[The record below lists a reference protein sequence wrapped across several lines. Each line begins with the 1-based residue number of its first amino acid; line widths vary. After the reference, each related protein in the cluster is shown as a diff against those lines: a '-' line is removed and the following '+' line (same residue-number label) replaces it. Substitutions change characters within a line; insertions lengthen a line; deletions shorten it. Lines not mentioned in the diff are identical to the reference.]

1 VGSWRPRNCSST
13 VQCGDKDIEAIAI
26 EGQGQ
31 AVGSDEL
38 PQQRGIAV
46 QILSGAEDQGQD
58 GAGGVVD
65 GAVQRELG
73 ATRLEPREDTGV
85 ELHEGP
91 HLRFRGAPPAPLAAP
106 ALPLGG
112 QAEGTAEAPHGGS
125 TEPEALDLPQ
135 LLGGMAVVKPG
146 VGALEQLGHAGAHV
160 GRQLPAGRRPAPQ
173 PVQQAARALG
183 GKTDLHPLKLPDAH
197 VHRLGASRGRSSVG
211 ARMFVS
217 RWLSGSTQVLTS
229 FGAMFKTST
238 RLWSSEIARF

>member
-1 VGSWRPRNCSST
+1 MRGVLAAAQLLLDGPVRI
-13 VQCGDKDIEAIAI
+13 VADKDIEAIAI

-46 QILSGAEDQGQD
+46 QILGGAEDQGQD

-73 ATRLEPREDTGV
+73 PRVSSHAKTLASSCTRVPICASGC
-85 ELHEGP
+85 
-91 HLRFRGAPPAPLAAP
+91 AACALAAP

-112 QAEGTAEAPHGGS
+112 QAEGAAEAPHGGS

-160 GRQLPAGRRPAPQ
+160 GRQLPAGAGRPRSRCSRPRG
-173 PVQQAARALG
+173 PSAAKR
-183 GKTDLHPLKLPDAH
+183 TFI
-197 VHRLGASRGRSSVG
+197 R
-211 ARMFVS
+211 
-217 RWLSGSTQVLTS
+217 
-229 FGAMFKTST
+229 
-238 RLWSSEIARF
+238 